1 MQPQS
6 FSICRSVV
14 HSLVVCV
21 NMISAEKVIF
31 QIVSSIIL
39 ETASCFCWIWCSS
52 AKTGFITRERNGMI
66 CVLKFSRARFVYW
79 SKTMLMLFV
88 VIASA
93 SNYFLLLCAL
103 LFWRETVVT
112 ALKLMQNK
120 IFVSFRE
127 RASARSSS
135 TCPEN
140 VFVCMTT
147 TLRLKASLCSGMSSR
162 YRYFSS
168 FQIII
173 Q

>member
-1 MQPQS
+1 MQFIEQSCRIAVLIYVPSVQNIVQTTMTIIFNRLCTLWIKCDFRELFLMQPQS
-6 FSICRSVV
+6 FSICRNVV
-14 HSLVVCV
+14 HSLVVCI

-52 AKTGFITRERNGMI
+52 TKTGFITRERNGMI

-103 LFWRETVVT
+103 LFWR
-112 ALKLMQNK
+112 
-120 IFVSFRE
+120 
-127 RASARSSS
+127 
-135 TCPEN
+135 
-140 VFVCMTT
+140 
-147 TLRLKASLCSGMSSR
+147 
-162 YRYFSS
+162 
-168 FQIII
+168 
-173 Q
+173 